1 MIASA
6 AIIADNVPMKR
17 AALLFFLLVCVPPA
31 GAQTLTE
38 DQVLSFGTF
47 ALKNNNAAHAFIVHR
62 DGSTTAD
69 AAYIEILPAQEAI
82 FSITGCPPNTNVTI
96 NIDNA
101 SMTLGG
107 GGAGEAFTVDTYTLP
122 PATQTDGAGDLTF
135 DVGAT
140 MTSSGTGTMYTD
152 GGHSDQFDVTIMC
165 P

>member
-6 AIIADNVPMKR
+6 AIIADNALMKR
-17 AALLFFLLVCVPPA
+17 VTVLFFLFFCA
-31 GAQTLTE
+31 QSAIAQTLTE

-47 ALKNNNAAHAFIVHR
+47 ALKNNSAAHAFIVHR

-69 AAYIEILPAQEAI
+69 PEYIEILPAQEAI
-82 FSITGCPPNTNVTI
+82 FSVTGCPPNTNVTI

-122 PATQTDGAGDLTF
+122 PVTQTDGAGNLTF